1 MMIPAILISAYS
13 HVVRQFSFDVSE
25 KSLVFASGDSDVYIV
40 VPGYKPFVTHSAKK
54 GASQHIILGA
64 FFFYELENYFHNI
77 PDIVLKV

>member
-13 HVVRQFSFDVSE
+13 HVIRQFSLYVREESFI
-25 KSLVFASGDSDVYIV
+25 FASGDPDIYIV
-40 VPGYKPFVTHSAKK
+40 VPGNKSFMTHSAQKC
-54 GASQHIILGA
+54 ASQHIILGA